1 MLCIYKVHMVVV
13 SFAIAEAWRLRKA
26 SSIYFSFVSR
36 FKGLVNKVLSALWK
50 VDSILKSGYFSLKN
64 NGVYFK
70 ICIFL
75 PLAGKLK
82 YRSRI
87 ICLKLFQCKIY
98 IIKYFLN
105 KHGERIRWWSS
116 RSNWLKFEQKFK
128 VIQCSRERR
137 DVQFCKSKSI
147 LFFKNHIRLYFELEL
162 NSCSF
167 NLSIGHNYILSEFE
181 IVLIN
186 AITFIK
192 HG

>member
-82 YRSRI
+82 YR
-87 ICLKLFQCKIY
+87 
-98 IIKYFLN
+98 
-105 KHGERIRWWSS
+105 
-116 RSNWLKFEQKFK
+116 
-128 VIQCSRERR
+128 
-137 DVQFCKSKSI
+137 
-147 LFFKNHIRLYFELEL
+147 
-162 NSCSF
+162 
-167 NLSIGHNYILSEFE
+167 
-181 IVLIN
+181 
-186 AITFIK
+186 
-192 HG
+192 